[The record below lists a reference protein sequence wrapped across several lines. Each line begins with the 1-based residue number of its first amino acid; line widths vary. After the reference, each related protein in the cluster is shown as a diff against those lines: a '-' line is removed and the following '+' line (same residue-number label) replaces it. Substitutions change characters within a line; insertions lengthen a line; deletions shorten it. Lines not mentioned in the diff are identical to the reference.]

1 MKHSLSLPMNGQ
13 ARRWRG
19 ARGMTLI
26 ELLVV
31 LVILTLVAGL
41 IGPQVLNQLGGA
53 KVKTAGVQIKEI
65 EQALDLYKLDVGRY
79 PNDAEGLRGL
89 TDRPGNVGGWNG
101 LYLRKG
107 LPADPWGGAYHY
119 KFPGRNGG
127 PDVFT
132 FGADGKPGGDGDNA
146 DIYN

>member
-89 TDRPGNVGGWNG
+89 TDHGPIAKDSSVEARRFCRRKIALIRAISSATENG
-101 LYLRKG
+101 L
-107 LPADPWGGAYHY
+107 
-119 KFPGRNGG
+119 
-127 PDVFT
+127 VT
-132 FGADGKPGGDGDNA
+132 
-146 DIYN
+146 